1 VVSAARPAPV
11 AARRAGLSYLLTAA
25 PLLLGLIFTLLALRS
40 LPGGNIIDPDAARHA
55 LNGAFIRDLAA
66 SGELTNPIAFGKRYY
81 SHYPALSMPY
91 HPPLFPAIEAA
102 FYAVGGVNLTA
113 ARIAVALAAGLSAI
127 LLYGLILSRYG
138 SHALAFLSTFVFMS
152 WRWSQHVANDVMLEF
167 PALVL
172 VLASLYFIGEPVD
185 SRRLYIFAALAGA
198 AVWTKQNALFLSLVP
213 FAYVLFRRDWPALR
227 RKTIWLAAALFG
239 AAVAAFASLT
249 ALFGWTGLAQA
260 SSGRTIAEILL
271 ENPVYY
277 TRVLAQDA
285 GVIVTALMLATV
297 MAAAVRALRGRGED
311 ALFLAWAFSAAAFLL
326 FLGMLD
332 QRYLIFAAPPLIV
345 IFFRSLHA
353 VCARLTGPVPAWLV
367 AGALGAIFCAV
378 QLSHPA
384 PFLSG
389 PAEAAEAV
397 LAGGPGRIIYCG
409 GTIGQFTFAAR
420 ERDVARHSIVIRG
433 DRLPAG
439 MFDAT
444 AFENFAHRYGVQYV
458 VLEKTNTPRDWDT
471 LAASPSPSMVLERV
485 IPLRASDPLWRGS
498 LAIYRFMN
506 PSPLP
511 DDTIKL
517 RLSKVSGDWE
527 ATF

>member
-1 VVSAARPAPV
+1 MVSAARPAPA
-11 AARRAGLSYLLTAA
+11 AARSSGLSRLLRAA
-25 PLLLGLIFTLLALRS
+25 PLLLGLIFALLALRS

-91 HPPLFPAIEAA
+91 HPPLFPAVEAA
-102 FYAVGGVNLTA
+102 FYALGGVNLAA
-113 ARIAVALAAGLSAI
+113 ARMAVALAAGLSAM
-127 LLYGLILSRYG
+127 LLYGLILSHYG

-152 WRWSQHVANDVMLEF
+152 WRWSQQVANDVMLEF

-172 VLASLYFIGEPVD
+172 VLASLYFIRDPVD
-185 SRRLYIFAALAGA
+185 GPRLYIFAALAGA
-198 AVWTKQNALFLSLVP
+198 AVWTKQNALFLGLVP
-213 FAYVLFRRDWPALR
+213 FAYVLFRRDWQALR
-227 RKTIWLAAALFG
+227 RKAIWLAAALFG
-239 AAVAAFASLT
+239 AAVAALASLA

-260 SSGRTIAEILL
+260 DSGRTIASILL
-271 ENPVYY
+271 DNPVYY
-277 TRVLAQDA
+277 TQILAQDA
-285 GVIVTALMLATV
+285 GAAVTALMLAAV
-297 MAAAVRALRGRGED
+297 MAAAVRALRGRRED

-326 FLGMLD
+326 SLGMLD

-353 VCARLTGPVPAWLV
+353 VCARLTRPFPAWLA
-367 AGALGAIFCAV
+367 AGALGAIFSVV

-397 LAGGPGRIIYCG
+397 LAGGPARIIYCG
-409 GTIGQFTFAAR
+409 GTTGQFTFAAR
-420 ERDVARHSIVIRG
+420 ERDNNRQSVVIRG

-439 MFDAT
+439 MFDAA
-444 AFENFAHRYGVQYV
+444 AFENFAHRYGVRYV
-458 VLEKTNTPRDWDT
+458 VLEKTRRQRHWNT
-471 LAASPSPSMVLERV
+471 LAANPSPSMVLERV
-485 IPLRASDPLWRGS
+485 IPLRSSDPLWRGS
-498 LAIYRFMN
+498 LAVYRFTN
-506 PSPLP
+506 PSPMP

-517 RLSKVSGDWE
+517 RLSKVGGDWE